1 GGGGG
6 GARAGG
12 KGGGRGGAGRPP
24 RNRRSPAPS
33 LRWPAGARWRP
44 ASRGPRGREDNG
56 DLLELTRM
64 VEVVQPEEQERLPP
78 VERPEHPVLD
88 AAIEGAVRRRA
99 EHPRE
104 ERVAIAREEGAP
116 LRGRARRRVL
126 GAQAA
131 HARRRRRA
139 GQRH

>member
-1 GGGGG
+1 VCPPP
-6 GARAGG
+6 
-12 KGGGRGGAGRPP
+12 PP
-24 RNRRSPAPS
+24 RPGGPPPRPALPPRHRRSPAPS
-33 LRWPAGARWRP
+33 PRWPAGARWRP
-44 ASRGPRGREDNG
+44 ASRGPRGREDSC

-104 ERVAIAREEGAP
+104 ERVAIA
-116 LRGRARRRVL
+116 
-126 GAQAA
+126 
-131 HARRRRRA
+131 
-139 GQRH
+139 